1 MKPEATDLTVTIGVV
16 DHVSP
21 VLRRIGRK
29 LWWMRYGAL
38 VTATLVIALV
48 VLAFVAGF
56 LLAANVDAKRH
67 HAVTAGE
74 SISVAAVAFGAT
86 GTVSYTSADPVP
98 WAEIRCDAGFGLD
111 LDTWLDVFRGN
122 VTFTAGPTTSWSSGP
137 ASCLAILWHFDDGS
151 WTELARTT
159 FEVTP

>member
-1 MKPEATDLTVTIGVV
+1 MK
-16 DHVSP
+16 
-21 VLRRIGRK
+21 R
-29 LWWMRYGAL
+29 
-38 VTATLVIALV
+38 IALAIA
-48 VLAFVAGF
+48 LALLVA
-56 LLAANVDAKRH
+56 APVAAKRH
-67 HAVTAGE
+67 NAVITAGE
-74 SISVAAVAFGAT
+74 SISVAAIAYGAT
-86 GTVSYTSADPVP
+86 GTVSYTSADPAP

-122 VTFTAGPTTSWSSGP
+122 VTFTAGPTTSWFGGP